1 MNYAIAALAALAVI
15 GILIANTVYQL
26 RKADN
31 ADHQ

>member
-15 GILIANTVYQL
+15 GVLIANALYQL

>member
-1 MNYAIAALAALAVI
+1 MNYAIAALATFAII
-15 GILIANTVYQL
+15 GILIANALYQL